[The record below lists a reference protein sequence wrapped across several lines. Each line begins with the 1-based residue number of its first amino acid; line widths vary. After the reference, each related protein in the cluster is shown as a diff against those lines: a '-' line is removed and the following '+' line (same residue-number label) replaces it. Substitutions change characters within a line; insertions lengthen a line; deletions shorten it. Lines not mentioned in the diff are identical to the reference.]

1 MCALDLRK
9 MSGEVMG
16 NEVEDIDDSLN
27 PDWSVSCISTASGF
41 DPDQFT
47 RENNVYSPED
57 ASNVIGRDEIDQLI
71 NNVNDLRGSL
81 ATISE
86 KSITPTNSPRTSETN
101 ATVIEKN
108 GPATGNTPPV
118 KDVGRDSSVGKLE
131 HMRRMLRDLENGR

>member
-1 MCALDLRK
+1 
-9 MSGEVMG
+9 MSGEVMV
-16 NEVEDIDDSLN
+16 NEEEDIDDSLN

-41 DPDQFT
+41 YPDQFT
-47 RENNVYSPED
+47 RENNVDSPD
-57 ASNVIGRDEIDQLI
+57 ASNVIARDEIDQLI
-71 NNVNDLRGSL
+71 NNVKDLRGSL

-86 KSITPTNSPRTSETN
+86 KSITPTNSPRTSENN

-118 KDVGRDSSVGKLE
+118 KDVGRDSSAVKLD